1 MRYAIGF
8 IGCFME
14 RVEVEIDKKSLIL
27 HFMRKI
33 YVLIL
38 LLFSTLFVMAQEY
51 VTNVRALQEGQK
63 IVLLYDLT
71 KDTYIR
77 QVNMR
82 VGGTQRYI
90 SMYSLKGDVYKL
102 ISAGK
107 NKRIE
112 YDVLLDYKDGFRAEN
127 VVFEIQSILPD
138 YVDLGLPSGTLWK
151 NVNEGGDN
159 AHYTY
164 DEAVSRFGNKLPTKQ
179 QLQELINKCTWKF
192 IFQNGRYLCKVT
204 GPNGKS
210 IFLQGVGSINCN
222 SNSGLPGGHYWS
234 STPYDSDFASCLSFV
249 PNEVNLYI
257 DFHCDRLSVRLVQN
271 K

>member
-1 MRYAIGF
+1 
-8 IGCFME
+8 
-14 RVEVEIDKKSLIL
+14 
-27 HFMRKI
+27 MRKI

-71 KDTYIR
+71 KDTYVR

-82 VGGTQRYI
+82 VGGTQRRI
-90 SMYSLKGDVYKL
+90 PMYSLKGDVDKL

-112 YDVLLDYKDGFRAEN
+112 YDVLLHYTDGFRAEN

-164 DEAVSRFGNKLPTKQ
+164 YEAVSRFGNKLPTKQ
-179 QLQELINKCTWKF
+179 QLQELINKCTWKWT
-192 IFQNGRYLCKVT
+192 QNGVKGYKVT
-204 GPNGKS
+204 GPNGNS
-210 IFLQGVGSINCN
+210 IFLPAVGYRDCEVGVRYIGTY
-222 SNSGLPGGHYWS
+222 GYYLS
-234 STPYDSDFASCLSFV
+234 STPRAYESAWSLYFDSSGVDMDYG
-249 PNEVNLYI
+249 ER
-257 DFHCDRLSVRLVQN
+257 CDGLSVRLVQN
-271 K
+271 

>member
-1 MRYAIGF
+1 
-8 IGCFME
+8 
-14 RVEVEIDKKSLIL
+14 
-27 HFMRKI
+27 MRKK

-38 LLFSTLFVMAQEY
+38 LLFSILFVMAQEY

-82 VGGTQRYI
+82 VDGTQRRI
-90 SMYSLKGDVYKL
+90 PMYSLKGDVDKL

-112 YDVLLDYKDGFRAEN
+112 YDVLLDYTDGFRAEN
-127 VVFEIQSILPD
+127 VVFEIQSILSD

-151 NVNEGGDN
+151 NANEGGEATFYN
-159 AHYTY
+159 Y

-179 QLQELINKCTWKF
+179 QLQELKKECTWTWT
-192 IFQNGRYLCKVT
+192 GSGYKVT
-204 GPNGKS
+204 GPNGNS
-210 IFLQGVGSINCN
+210 ITFPAAGYRLCYGYVGSV
-222 SNSGLPGGHYWS
+222 GTGGYYWS
-234 STPYDSDFASCLSFV
+234 STPNVSDDAWFLRFYSS
-249 PNEVNLYI
+249 EVYMRN
-257 DFHCDRLSVRLVQN
+257 DNRCSGLSVRLVQN
-271 K
+271 

>member
-1 MRYAIGF
+1 
-8 IGCFME
+8 ME

-82 VGGTQRYI
+82 VGGTQRCI
-90 SMYSLKGDVYKL
+90 PMYSLKGDVDKL

-112 YDVLLDYKDGFRAEN
+112 YDVLLDYTDGFRAEN
-127 VVFEIQSILPD
+127 VVFEIQSILSD

-151 NVNEGGDN
+151 NANEGGDN
-159 AHYTY
+159 ARYTY
-164 DEAVSRFGNKLPTKQ
+164 DEAVSRWGSKLPTKE
-179 QLQELINKCTWKF
+179 QLVELKNKCRWKWTTRK
-192 IFQNGRYLCKVT
+192 GVKGYKVI

-210 IFLQGVGSINCN
+210 IFLPATGYRDCNGNVLQGGRSASI
-222 SNSGLPGGHYWS
+222 GRPHLTIQTARGP
-234 STPYDSDFASCLSFV
+234 
-249 PNEVNLYI
+249 
-257 DFHCDRLSVRLVQN
+257 
-271 K
+271 

>member
-1 MRYAIGF
+1 
-8 IGCFME
+8 
-14 RVEVEIDKKSLIL
+14 
-27 HFMRKI
+27 MRKI

-82 VGGTQRYI
+82 VGGTQRCI
-90 SMYSLKGDVYKL
+90 PMYSLKGDVDKL

-112 YDVLLDYKDGFRAEN
+112 YDVLLDYTDGFRAEN
-127 VVFEIQSILPD
+127 VVFEIQSILSD

-151 NVNEGGDN
+151 NANEGGN
-159 AHYTY
+159 YAHYTY
-164 DEAVSRFGNKLPTKQ
+164 DEAVSRWGSKLPTKE
-179 QLQELINKCTWKF
+179 QLVELKNKCRWKWTTRK
-192 IFQNGRYLCKVT
+192 GVKGYKVI
-204 GPNGKS
+204 GSNGKS
-210 IFLQGVGSINCN
+210 IFLPAAGYRNCN
-222 SNSGLPGGHYWS
+222 GNVLNVGTYGYYWS
-234 STPYDSDFASCLSFV
+234 STPCGSDLAWYLDFDSSGVYMLGYARC
-249 PNEVNLYI
+249 NG
-257 DFHCDRLSVRLVQN
+257 LSVRLLQN
-271 K
+271 

>member
-1 MRYAIGF
+1 
-8 IGCFME
+8 
-14 RVEVEIDKKSLIL
+14 
-27 HFMRKI
+27 MRKI

-82 VGGTQRYI
+82 VGGTQRCI
-90 SMYSLKGDVYKL
+90 PLYSLKGDVDKL

-112 YDVLLDYKDGFRAEN
+112 YDVLLDYTDGFRAEN
-127 VVFEIQSILPD
+127 VVFEIQSILSD

-151 NVNEGGDN
+151 NANEGGEDTFYN
-159 AHYTY
+159 YNY
-164 DEAVSRFGNKLPTKQ
+164 AVRRFGNKLPTTE
-179 QLQELINKCTWKF
+179 QLEELIDKCAWQRTT
-192 IFQNGRYLCKVT
+192 QNGVNGYKVT
-204 GPNGKS
+204 GPNGNS
-210 IFLQGVGSINCN
+210 IFLPAAGYSACDGYEL
-222 SNSGLPGGHYWS
+222 SGGRRGYYWS
-234 STPYDSDFASCLSFV
+234 SSPYNLASAWHLVFDSSGVS
-249 PNEVNLYI
+249 VNGETRCRG
-257 DFHCDRLSVRLVQN
+257 FSVRLVQN

>member
-1 MRYAIGF
+1 
-8 IGCFME
+8 
-14 RVEVEIDKKSLIL
+14 
-27 HFMRKI
+27 MRKI

-82 VGGTQRYI
+82 VGGTQRCI
-90 SMYSLKGDVYKL
+90 PMYSLKGDVDKL

-112 YDVLLDYKDGFRAEN
+112 YDVLLDYTDGFRAEN
-127 VVFEIQSILPD
+127 VVFEIQSILSD

-151 NVNEGGDN
+151 NANEGGEATFYN
-159 AHYTY
+159 Y
-164 DEAVSRFGNKLPTKQ
+164 DKAVSRFGNKLPTKQ
-179 QLQELINKCTWKF
+179 QLQELKKECTWTWT
-192 IFQNGRYLCKVT
+192 GSGYKVT
-204 GPNGKS
+204 GPNGNS
-210 IFLQGVGSINCN
+210 ITFPPAYGRDCN
-222 SNSGLPGGHYWS
+222 GDGYGGTYSGYWS
-234 STPYDSDFASCLSFV
+234 STPDDSDDAWGLGFDSSGVGLDSGERC
-249 PNEVNLYI
+249 NE
-257 DFHCDRLSVRLVQN
+257 LSVRLVQN
-271 K
+271 

>member
-38 LLFSTLFVMAQEY
+38 LLFSTLFVMAQGY

-82 VGGTQRYI
+82 VGGTQRCI
-90 SMYSLKGDVYKL
+90 PMYSLKGDVDKL

-112 YDVLLDYKDGFRAEN
+112 YDVLLDYTDGFRAEN
-127 VVFEIQSILPD
+127 VVFEIQSILSD

-151 NVNEGGDN
+151 NANEGGN
-159 AHYTY
+159 YAHYTY
-164 DEAVSRFGNKLPTKQ
+164 DEAVSEFGNKLPTKQ
-179 QLQELINKCTWKF
+179 QLQELKKECTWTWT
-192 IFQNGRYLCKVT
+192 GRGYKVT
-204 GPNGKS
+204 GPNGNS
-210 IFLQGVGSINCN
+210 IFLPAAGYSDCDVGVRSVGTY
-222 SNSGLPGGHYWS
+222 GY
-234 STPYDSDFASCLSFV
+234 YLSFT
-249 PNEVNLYI
+249 PRGSDLAWSLYFDSSEVDMDYGNC
-257 DFHCDRLSVRLVQN
+257 CDGLSVRLVQN
-271 K
+271 